1 MRLPEISFR
10 QLISMKDILIAR
22 AYYSSAFRTVSNE
35 IVLDAPTNLSNS
47 VSDDVN
53 YKVHFGIFDLD
64 QINSVIHHFDN
75 FLIWTSITTAC
86 YLYVVYELE
95 NFKKMEKINELI
107 DYSSIR
113 KQTSIIV
120 FIIMFILFK
129 NVPNAI

>member
-10 QLISMKDILIAR
+10 QLISIKDILIAR
-22 AYYSSAFRTVSNE
+22 AYYSTAFRTVSNE

-47 VSDDVN
+47 VSQDQD
-53 YKVHFGIFDLD
+53 YKVHFGLFDLD
-64 QINSVIHHFDN
+64 QINSVIHHFDK
-75 FLIWTSITTAC
+75 LIIWTSITSAC
-86 YLYVVYELE
+86 YLYIVYELE

-120 FIIMFILFK
+120 FIIMFIFFK